1 MNEPELVQR
10 ERTLLR
16 DLSKLIADRMKGE
29 TSAEAG
35 YVRSASTANQQLRA
49 AKQML
54 QRFKQEM
61 VAANK
66 DFREARARLGQQFR
80 KDYTG
85 IKQEFAAVRAD
96 ILDRYQF
103 DKQSAK
109 EDYRETRWTTKTV
122 CEAAKGAAVDQR
134 NEMTLEVAATQHEL
148 QTIQQRAMDH
158 LWACRQRGVYAK
170 VSVTRRQVKSDDD
183 AIALVKDCKAA
194 AEEHL
199 EELRT
204 LPLPGLFR
212 GLRPVWFTLAL
223 LLIAVLVSVLLFQLP
238 LNPLDW
244 GDGWLSVG
252 ALAAGALVVAG
263 AVLVSLYFS
272 SRSQLAAAYR
282 PLRQAVFDG
291 EALKRRCE
299 AQANLVFEKEV
310 AKSERKRDAEL
321 TQAKARYTRRRAQLK
336 KQALEE
342 FRDARDKYLPL
353 LKRLREQMLTE
364 MKAAADRFRQ
374 RRQTARDG
382 YRVER
387 QRMIDNYTGARSE
400 AKERVQQQRKELNDR
415 WQKGVAQTRAVSAYI
430 NKACQQHFPDWIEP
444 DWNHWQPPV
453 TVSHTLRFGEFS
465 VAFNRFH
472 RQAASKDWLKIEAPF
487 TLPALAPFPHNG
499 SVLLKVSDAGR
510 ASAIQALQ
518 NLMMRYLT
526 SLPPGKVRFTII
538 DPIGLGENF
547 AAFMHLADHDE
558 QLVASRIW
566 TEQAHIEQRL
576 ADLTAHMENV
586 IQKYLRN
593 QFETIEDYNV
603 HAGEVAEPYRVLVI
617 ANFPANFSNEAARRL
632 LSIASTGARC
642 GVYTLISVDVKQR
655 LPEGTD
661 FNLADLE
668 DSALTLEW
676 DGQRF
681 RWRDPD
687 FGMFPLLLDPPPSS
701 EFCTRVLQVVGALA
715 KEAKRVEVPFEF
727 IAPPVDQW
735 WTGDTRPGLSVPLG
749 RAGATKRQHLRLGHG
764 TAQHVLVAGKTG
776 SGKSTLLHILIT
788 NASLLYSPQE
798 LELYLV
804 DFKKGVEFKT
814 YATHE
819 LPHARIVAIESER
832 EFGLSVLQRL
842 DAELKS
848 RADRFRDVGAQD
860 LAAYRSANGSKLCPR
875 ILLIVDEF
883 QEFFTEDDKIA
894 QESALLLDRLVR
906 QGRAF
911 GIHVLL
917 GSQTLGGAY
926 TLARS
931 TIDQMAVRIALQ
943 CSEADGHI
951 ILSEDNAAARLL
963 SRPGEAIYN
972 DANGLVEGND
982 PFQVVWLADEKR
994 EDYLGKIQQLARRK
1008 LPSPLPPQIVFEGN
1022 APADVRKNVYL
1033 ERALIAGLRGQPLQ
1047 RAGLAWLGEAIAI
1060 KDPTCAVFRRQ
1071 SGSSLLAIG
1080 QQEDAALGML
1090 ATAIVSLA
1098 SQQPPAEAIDH
1109 GAGCRFYVL
1118 DGTPDDAENAGLY
1131 QRLADSLPH
1140 PVQVGG
1146 WRETASLV
1154 ATLSA
1159 ELDRR
1164 QQAHDTHAPSLYFV
1178 VHGLQRFRDV
1188 RRSEDDF
1195 GLSRADE
1202 PANAAKQ
1209 FANLLKEGPGW
1220 GMHLLVWCDTLNNLH
1235 RTLERHAL
1243 RDFELRVLF
1252 QMGSADSSN
1261 LIDSPLASKLGMH
1274 RALFFA
1280 EEQGKLEKFRPYG
1293 VPTAEWLAW
1302 VAEQMR
1308 GRHPAESGVA
1318 IPAATL

>member
-1 MNEPELVQR
+1 MTEPELVQR
-10 ERTLLR
+10 ERALLR
-16 DLSKLIADRMKGE
+16 DLSKLIRDRAQGE
-29 TSAEAG
+29 TAAEAA
-35 YVRSASTANQQLRA
+35 YVQSAAGANQQFRA

-54 QRFKQEM
+54 QRFKQEREN
-61 VAANK
+61 AEK
-66 DFREARARLGQQFR
+66 EFRESRQRLSQQFR
-80 KDYTG
+80 TEY
-85 IKQEFAAVRAD
+85 KQTKHEFASVRED
-96 ILDRYQF
+96 ISERYKF
-103 DKQSAK
+103 EKQTAK
-109 EDYRETRWTTKTV
+109 EEYRETRWTTKTV

-134 NEMTLEVAATQHEL
+134 NEMTLEVAAAQHEL
-148 QTIQQRAMDH
+148 QTLQQRASEH
-158 LWACRQRGVYAK
+158 LRACRQGGVIDS
-170 VSVTRRQVKSDDD
+170 VSVARRQVKPQDD
-183 AIALVKDCKAA
+183 AIALVQECKLTAD
-194 AEEHL
+194 EQF
-199 EELRT
+199 EELRA
-204 LPLPGLFR
+204 LPLPGMFR
-212 GLRPVWFTLAL
+212 GLRPAWFVFSL
-223 LLIAVLVSVLLFQLP
+223 LIIAVLGGILLFNLP
-238 LNPLDW
+238 INPLEW
-244 GDGWLSVG
+244 GEHWMTIVSL
-252 ALAAGALVVAG
+252 AGAGVAVAG
-263 AVLVSLYFS
+263 VILLGLYFS
-272 SRSQLAAAYR
+272 ARSQLAGAYQ
-282 PLRQAVFDG
+282 PLRQAVSDG

-299 AQANLVFEKEV
+299 AQAQLVYEKEV
-310 AKSERKRDAEL
+310 AKCEKKRDGEL
-321 TQAKARYTRRRAQLK
+321 SQARAKYTKRRAQLK
-336 KQALEE
+336 TQALEE
-342 FRDARDKYLPL
+342 FRQARDKFVPL
-353 LKRLREQMLTE
+353 LRRLQEKVTADL
-364 MKAAADRFRQ
+364 KAAGERVRQ
-374 RRQTARDG
+374 RRQAARDG

-387 QRMIDNYTGARSE
+387 QRMVDHYSRSRTE
-400 AKERVQQQRKELNDR
+400 AKERIQRERRELHER
-415 WQKGVAQTRAVSAYI
+415 WQQGVAHARGSISTINRACSER
-430 NKACQQHFPDWIEP
+430 FPDWIEP
-444 DWNHWQPPV
+444 TWNQWHTPQ
-453 TVSHTLRFGEFS
+453 TVAHALRFGEFR
-465 VAFNRFH
+465 VPFERFH
-472 RQAASKDWLKIEAPF
+472 REAANKDWLKIEEAF
-487 TLPALAPFPHNG
+487 TLPALVPFPHNG
-499 SVLLKVSDAGR
+499 SLLLKVNDAGR
-510 ASAIQALQ
+510 ASAVQALQ
-518 NLMMRYLT
+518 NIMMRYLT
-526 SLPPGKVRFTII
+526 CLPPGKVRFTII
-538 DPIGLGENF
+538 DPVGLGENF

-642 GVYTLISVDVKQR
+642 GVYTLISVDMKQR

-661 FNLADLE
+661 FHLADLE
-668 DSALTLEW
+668 SSALTLEW

-681 RWRDPD
+681 RWRDEE
-687 FGMFPLLLDPPPSS
+687 FGAFPLLLDSPPSND
-701 EFCTRVLQVVGALA
+701 FCTRVLQVVGAQA

-727 IAPPVDQW
+727 IVPPVERW
-735 WTGDTRPGLSVPLG
+735 WTGDTRPGLAVPLG

-764 TAQHVLVAGKTG
+764 TAQHVLIAGKTG
-776 SGKSTLLHILIT
+776 SGKSTLLHALIT
-788 NASLLYSPQE
+788 NASLIYSPDE

-842 DAELKS
+842 DAELKA
-848 RADRFRDVGAQD
+848 RADRFRELGAQE
-860 LAAYRSANGSKLCPR
+860 LAAYRNSNGNKPCPR

-894 QESALLLDRLVR
+894 QEAALLLDRLVR

-982 PFQVVWLADEKR
+982 PFQIVWLADEKR
-994 EDYLGKIQQLARRK
+994 EDYLDQIHDLAEHKLTRR
-1008 LPSPLPPQIVFEGN
+1008 LPPQIVFEGN
-1022 APADVRKNVYL
+1022 APADVRKNDFL
-1033 ERALIAGLRGQPLQ
+1033 QRAIVTVGEPQPLQ

-1060 KDPTCAVFRRQ
+1060 KDPTCAIFRRQ
-1071 SGSSLLAIG
+1071 SGSNLMVIG
-1080 QQEDAALGML
+1080 QQEDAALGMF
-1090 ATAIVSLA
+1090 ATALVSLA
-1098 SQQPPAEAIDH
+1098 AQQPPAEALDR
-1109 GAGCRFYVL
+1109 GAGCRFFVL
-1118 DGTPDDAENAGLY
+1118 DGMAEDALHAGLF
-1131 QRLADSLPH
+1131 QRLAEVLPH
-1140 PVQVGG
+1140 PVQIGG
-1146 WRETASLV
+1146 WRDAAGMV

-1164 QQAHDTHAPSLYFV
+1164 QQAHDTHAPALFV
-1178 VHGLQRFRDV
+1178 VVQGLQRFRDL
-1188 RRSEDDF
+1188 RRSEEDF
-1195 GLSRADE
+1195 GFSKPDE
-1202 PANAAKQ
+1202 PANPAKQ
-1209 FANLLKEGPGW
+1209 FANLLKEGPGF
-1220 GMHLLVWCDTLNNLH
+1220 GIHLLVWCDTLNNLH

-1274 RALFFA
+1274 RAIFFA

-1293 VPTAEWLAW
+1293 IPTAEWLAW
-1302 VAEQMR
+1302 VSERLRERQPVEGGMAV
-1308 GRHPAESGVA
+1308 GASG
-1318 IPAATL
+1318 